1 MDLIALI
8 ASVITMGCVGVVI
21 FLLKMS
27 GSSEKQVEAHLD
39 DVTKRLTS
47 SLNES
52 FGESITTLSKVAG
65 DKMGMVRDAAN
76 QDLDTKKNLIDL
88 QISNVS
94 ETIKKVEETLIN
106 YEKNSKARLSNL
118 SMEISTVSERAKELG
133 SRTETL
139 NKVLGNSS
147 SRGQW
152 GEKMAED
159 VLRLAGFIEGINYEQ
174 QKGETSVVAESNI
187 RPDYTF
193 NMPGGLKLNMD
204 VKFPLGNYVKY
215 LDATEES
222 DQRKLQKDFLDDV
235 KGHVKDVSTREYID
249 PAGGTV
255 DYVLLFIPNEGV
267 YEYIY
272 KNGEEIID
280 GALEKKILIVSPL
293 TLFAILSVI
302 RQSIDNFAISR
313 ASGEI
318 LQLLG
323 VFEKQ
328 WEKFREYM
336 DKTDKQLQT
345 FTKSFDVLKST
356 RANQLEKSLDR
367 MNQLRATNA
376 NGSFQLETENNQ

>member
-1 MDLIALI
+1 
-8 ASVITMGCVGVVI
+8 
-21 FLLKMS
+21 
-27 GSSEKQVEAHLD
+27 
-39 DVTKRLTS
+39 
-47 SLNES
+47 
-52 FGESITTLSKVAG
+52 
-65 DKMGMVRDAAN
+65 
-76 QDLDTKKNLIDL
+76 
-88 QISNVS
+88 
-94 ETIKKVEETLIN
+94 
-106 YEKNSKARLSNL
+106 
-118 SMEISTVSERAKELG
+118 
-133 SRTETL
+133 
-139 NKVLGNSS
+139 
-147 SRGQW
+147 
-152 GEKMAED
+152 
-159 VLRLAGFIEGINYEQ
+159 
-174 QKGETSVVAESNI
+174 
-187 RPDYTF
+187 
-193 NMPGGLKLNMD
+193 
-204 VKFPLGNYVKY
+204 
-215 LDATEES
+215 
-222 DQRKLQKDFLDDV
+222 V

>member
-88 QISNVS
+88 QLSNVS

-328 WEKFREYM
+328 WEKFKEYM

-367 MNQLRATNA
+367 MNQLRTTNS